1 MELRV
6 TATEDRECNLMHTGP
21 YLQRDRSKNASG
33 LNESHYPTPERVKT
47 KIALALDRLHEYSV
61 GHEAE
66 VVEEDVAKFY
76 RVTPAQVTITHGFDE
91 AIDD

>member
-1 MELRV
+1 
-6 TATEDRECNLMHTGP
+6 MH
-21 YLQRDRSKNASG
+21 LD